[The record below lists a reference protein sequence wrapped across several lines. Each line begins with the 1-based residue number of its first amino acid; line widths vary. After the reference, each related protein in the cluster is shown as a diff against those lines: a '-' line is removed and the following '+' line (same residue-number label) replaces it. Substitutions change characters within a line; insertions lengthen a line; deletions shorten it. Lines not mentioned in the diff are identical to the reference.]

1 MLTVLVLRPLKFGLL
16 NVIAGFLYESLPFE
30 LRIKLWQLAP
40 AWWQYIDNFVIGIF
54 TVLMA
59 SALGAFGKPFFIKL
73 I

>member
-1 MLTVLVLRPLKFGLL
+1 MLTVLVLRPLKLGLL

-40 AWWQYIDNFVIGIF
+40 SWWQSIDNFVVAIF
-54 TVLMA
+54 TVFFA
-59 SALGAFGKPFFIKL
+59 SLLGAFGEPFFIKL